1 MSKIPGVPKKMIY
14 NFQWYLM
21 KIECK
26 KVRLWYV
33 CMMLHW
39 NLNLEIY
46 VFNHLRY
53 QVTNALSPPRWKVC
67 YKLMNISLDF
77 NIWKMTNKH
86 KNVIWLYLSLDID
99 ESEQWKIH
107 TISALY
113 VQLAE
118 RRGTVFL
125 IFNNV
130 IFLTFIYVAYTNLH
144 LSV

>member
-1 MSKIPGVPKKMIY
+1 MSQKELYRISNDTKWKSSVTKYCFDM
-14 NFQWYLM
+14 FVWYSVEVYIFVYL
-21 KIECK
+21 K
-26 KVRLWYV
+26 
-33 CMMLHW
+33 HQ
-39 NLNLEIY
+39 
-46 VFNHLRY
+46 F
-53 QVTNALSPPRWKVC
+53 TNALSPPSWKVC
-67 YKLMNISLDF
+67 YQLMNISLDF

-86 KNVIWLYLSLDID
+86 KNVIWLYLSLDVD

-118 RRGTVFL
+118 HRGTVFL